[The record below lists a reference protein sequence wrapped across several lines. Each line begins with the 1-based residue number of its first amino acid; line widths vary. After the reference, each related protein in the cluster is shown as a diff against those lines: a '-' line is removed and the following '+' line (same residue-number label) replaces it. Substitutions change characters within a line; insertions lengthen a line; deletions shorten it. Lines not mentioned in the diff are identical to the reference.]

1 MHAAFI
7 HSGRGDFTV
16 SASPLSEIAYRLAR
30 TGAGLAADIA
40 AKNKMVATKFGISD
54 VNFVKTIPTELNDKR
69 ANNDNAGKFGLILA
83 AVSQMMESD
92 SSISINTLI
101 NYLTQDDE
109 VLAYKLIT
117 AMNECS
123 TGSEGA
129 DDGVACS
136 GTGNLGA
143 AFSSTGEGSIKGNF
157 AIALISFYD
166 GTNTVPSIQDYIDAG
181 VSGVTI
187 DNLAEVN
194 AVVAKAT
201 PANSN
206 TAAKIQTLVNSAAGE
221 PSVAASTLS
230 ASPTTVVADG
240 KALSTITL
248 QAKDKDRKNI
258 ITGGLNVTMTTTGD
272 ATLGDVSDGT
282 YTATITNTKAESVTI
297 TASIAGEDVVST
309 VTVSFMPGEVSLTKS
324 TLSASPTSVVADG
337 QTLSTITLQA
347 KDLQGNNLVTGDARI
362 RLRDFSG
369 GFLVI

>member
-1 MHAAFI
+1 MKAGLVTLSCTGGSYIDEATGKTTNADDMRAAFI

-123 TGSEGA
+123 TGSAGA
-129 DDGVACS
+129 DNGVACS

-143 AFSSTGEGSIKGNF
+143 AFSATGEGSIKGNF

-166 GTNTVPSIQDYIDAG
+166 GTNTVPSIENYKDAG
-181 VSGVTI
+181 VTGVTI

-230 ASPTTVVADG
+230 ASPTTVITDG
-240 KALSTITL
+240 EAISTITL

-272 ATLGDVSDGT
+272 AILSNSIDVGDGT

-309 VTVSFMPGEVSLTKS
+309 VTVSFMPGEVSLITS
-324 TLSASPTSVVADG
+324 TLTADPTTVIADG
-337 QTLSTITLQA
+337 
-347 KDLQGNNLVTGDARI
+347 
-362 RLRDFSG
+362 
-369 GFLVI
+369 